1 MRLSTFILDNMESIL
16 QTWEAFARSVETPNR
31 DLSANGL
38 RNHAEHILR
47 TVAQD
52 MRTPQTEQ
60 QQIAKSHGL
69 GPSSSQETA
78 AQTHAVLRLIDGFT
92 LDQMVSEYRALR
104 SSVLRLW
111 LARDPV
117 EHSYQV
123 DDMIRFNEAIDQALV
138 ESIGAY
144 GQEVESTRK
153 TVLGVLGHDLRSPLT
168 AVLMGSS
175 LLSKSP
181 QLTSREKDVATQ
193 IATSAQRANQM
204 VKNLLDLA
212 HCNLG
217 TGIPI
222 VRAHTELNQVC
233 KAVIEE
239 IKAGNPGLDIVQVD
253 ERTIAG
259 AFDGARMSQVF
270 SNLIG
275 NAVRHGQARQPI
287 KVLLSGDGE
296 RVILEVHNFGEPI
309 PASALP
315 SLFSPKGRYTR
326 YTDKQKKPTGLG
338 LGLFIVSE
346 IVAGHGGHIEVESS
360 HAQGTRFRVIMPTG

>member
-31 DLSANGL
+31 NLSANGL
-38 RNHAEHILR
+38 RDHAVYILR

-52 MRTPQTEQ
+52 MRTPQTAQ
-60 QQIAKSHGL
+60 QQIAKSQGQ
-69 GPSSSQETA
+69 GPSSSEETA
-78 AQTHAVLRLIDGFT
+78 AQTHAVLRLMDGFT

-111 LARDPV
+111 LAQDPTK
-117 EHSYQV
+117 HDYQL

-144 GQEVESTRK
+144 GQEVESTRQ

-168 AVLMGSS
+168 AVLMGAA
-175 LLSKSP
+175 LLNKSP
-181 QLTSREKDVATQ
+181 RLSSRDKDIAAQ

-204 VKNLLDLA
+204 VKDLLDLA

-217 TGIPI
+217 SGIPI
-222 VRAHTELNQVC
+222 VRTYTELNQVC

-239 IKAGNPGLDIVQVD
+239 IKAGNPGLDIMQID
-253 ERTIAG
+253 ERTITG

-270 SNLIG
+270 ANLIG
-275 NAVRHGQARQPI
+275 NAARHGEAHGPVE
-287 KVLLSGDGE
+287 VLLSGDGDS
-296 RVILEVHNFGEPI
+296 VILEVHNFGEPI
-309 PASALP
+309 PATALP
-315 SLFSPKGRYTR
+315 LLFSPKARYTR
-326 YTDKQKKPTGLG
+326 YTDKQSKPCGLG

-346 IVAGHGGHIEVESS
+346 IVQGHGGRIEVESS
-360 HAQGTRFRVIMPTG
+360 HAHGTRFRVILPAG